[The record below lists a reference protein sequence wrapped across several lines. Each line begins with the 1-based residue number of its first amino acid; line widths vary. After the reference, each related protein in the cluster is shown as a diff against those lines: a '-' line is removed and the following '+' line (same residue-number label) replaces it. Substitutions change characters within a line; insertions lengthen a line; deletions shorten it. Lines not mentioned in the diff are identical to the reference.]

1 MSDPI
6 DVTKAIR
13 KRPGMYVE
21 DTEDGRGLHNLVEL
35 LIADALDAECS
46 RIAVT
51 LHADQSVTVEDNGR
65 DEPVRLD
72 QLPSL
77 RGHEGPAVTRRRTP
91 WTGYTGGLFVDG
103 GIVVTAMS
111 DWLELEVCGNGTT
124 YHQRCIE
131 GAPVAEQERADPRNA
146 RGTRITFHPD
156 PQLFRNVLELSFDQV
171 EARLRDLAYLHRGLQ
186 TRLVDERTGRA
197 VEFLSER
204 GIEAYVSEL
213 TANEAA
219 TSDVIGI
226 SGEHERVTVEVAMQW
241 TEARNGRLLC
251 FTNSIWNAGGGTH
264 LAGFFRAV
272 TTVFETI
279 ARSSTSNAGAA
290 IDGARLREGLTA
302 VISVRCPEPRYSN
315 MRKDVLVAPDAEVA
329 VATVVC
335 DRLTEYFAPRPQL
348 AHTILARAGVTF
360 PNC

>member
-13 KRPGMYVE
+13 KRPGMYVG
-21 DTEDGRGLHNLVEL
+21 DPEDGRGLHNLVEF
-35 LIADALDAECS
+35 LIEDALDAECS

-51 LHADQSVTVEDNGR
+51 LHADRSVTVEDNGR
-65 DEPVRLD
+65 DQPVRLD
-72 QLPSL
+72 QLSSL
-77 RGHEGPAVTRRRTP
+77 RRHEGAAATRRRSP
-91 WTGYTGGLFVDG
+91 WTGYTGGLMVAG

-111 DWLELEVCGNGTT
+111 DWLELEVCGDGTT

-131 GAPVAEQERADPRNA
+131 GAPVSEHERADHRSA
-146 RGTRITFHPD
+146 RGTWITFHPD
-156 PQLFRNVLELSFDQV
+156 PQLFRKVLELSFDQV
-171 EARLRDLAYLHRGLQ
+171 EARLRDLAHLHRGLQ
-186 TRLVDERTGRA
+186 TRLVDERTGRV

-204 GIEAYVSEL
+204 GIEDYVSEL

-219 TSDVIGI
+219 ISDVIAI
-226 SGEHERVTVEVAMQW
+226 SGEHEGVTVEVAMQW
-241 TEARNGRLLC
+241 TQARNPRLLC

-279 ARSSTSNAGAA
+279 GRSSTSNAGAA
-290 IDGARLREGLTA
+290 IDEARLREGLTA
-302 VISVRCPEPRYSN
+302 VISVRCPEPRYSDAQ
-315 MRKDVLVAPDAEVA
+315 KDVLVAPDVEVA
-329 VATVVC
+329 VATVVS

-348 AHTILARAGVTF
+348 GHTILARAAFQVA
-360 PNC
+360 P